1 MFLTLTLALSHR
13 ERELPLPVG
22 EGWGEGEIKT
32 PTSFPERSRIRAFSE
47 RSRRA
52 KHAIQQSFLTTV
64 SPFFGFFQ
72 GETVRQISCRG

>member
-1 MFLTLTLALSHR
+1 MYFGFSLTLALSHR

-22 EGWGEGEIKT
+22 EGRGEGKIKT
-32 PTSFPERSRIRAFSE
+32 PTSFPE